1 MDDDIKTLFSIRD
14 RAVRTQNRDLFLSSQ
29 VGEIEYGASE
39 EYLTADRMETEV
51 LAMHQ
56 VSEIEVV
63 VFVKEM
69 YVREDADP
77 YTAFPVYFLVN
88 TVAGWKIYKA
98 H

>member
-1 MDDDIKTLFSIRD
+1 MEEDVKTIFSVRD

-29 VGEIEYGASE
+29 VGEIDYGASE

-51 LAMHQ
+51 LAIHP

-69 YVREDADP
+69 YIREDEDP
-77 YTAFPVYFLVN
+77 YTAFPVYFLVH